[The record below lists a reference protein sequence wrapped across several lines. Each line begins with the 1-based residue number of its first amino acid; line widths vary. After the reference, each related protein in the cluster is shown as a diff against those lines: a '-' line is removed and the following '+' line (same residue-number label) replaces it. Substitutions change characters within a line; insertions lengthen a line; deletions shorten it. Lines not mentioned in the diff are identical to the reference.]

1 MIGRTLQEILN
12 EKGTNVNELAKK
24 IDVSPQTLYSIIKR
38 DNMKADIDVLIK
50 TCIVLDVNM
59 ERFYGSYKDEYLA
72 TRTQSDPDEI
82 LRTYY
87 SLDMEDRLEV
97 RGIIKYKL
105 TDKKYKKKENLA

>member
-50 TCIVLDVNM
+50 ICIVLDVNM
-59 ERFYGSYKDEYLA
+59 ERFYGSYKDEYLT

-82 LRTYY
+82 LKTYY

-97 RGIIKYKL
+97 RGTIKYKL
-105 TDKKYKKKENLA
+105 ADKKYQKKENLA